1 MAGHNVIIVTGQEA
15 ATNADVL
22 QASRLQNM
30 PSNGLLTLECQ
41 SDLNVAANNYTVDM
55 QLPDGSTP
63 MNAIQV
69 PAGTVGQ
76 LDERTKLLFSV
87 PIGVGGH
94 CVIGFTETGTTIVTW
109 RITFSPY

>member
-1 MAGHNVIIVTGQEA
+1 MTVIVVTGQEA

-22 QASRLQNM
+22 QASRLQNA
-30 PSNGLLTLECQ
+30 PSNGILVVECQ
-41 SDLNVAANNYTVDM
+41 SDLNDATNSFTVSL

-63 MNAIQV
+63 MNAVAV

-76 LDERTKLLFSV
+76 LDDRTKLLFST

-94 CVIGFTETGTTIVTW
+94 AVLGFTEVGAAIVTW
-109 RITFSPY
+109 RATFTSFR